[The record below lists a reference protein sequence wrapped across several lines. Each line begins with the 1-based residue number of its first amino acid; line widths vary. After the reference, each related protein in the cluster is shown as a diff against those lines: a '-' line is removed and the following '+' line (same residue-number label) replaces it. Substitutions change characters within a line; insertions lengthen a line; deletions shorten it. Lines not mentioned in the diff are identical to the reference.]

1 MRDLMYLDDNGA
13 LGGISDIIAARR
25 SQIEKHGY
33 DVGHDLRQHGGGWLM
48 MVARQRLASGDRK
61 SVAQGAALAA
71 AHLDREAAAARVRGG
86 LT

>member
-1 MRDLMYLDDNGA
+1 MRDLIYLDDNGA

-33 DVGHDLRQHGGGWLM
+33 DVGHDLRQHMPGWLLM
-48 MVARQRLASGDRK
+48 SARRLLGSGERK
-61 SVAQGAALAA
+61 PVAQGAAMAA
-71 AHLDREAAAARVRGG
+71 AHIDREAAAARVRGG